1 MREKNTV
8 YLIKRANLNFDKIA
22 NHTLASYGITH
33 SQFKCLKYLYL
44 FDNGSLN
51 QRDLEHY
58 FHMSNPTVTRILQNL
73 EQEGWIK
80 RLANGKDKRHKQL
93 YLTDKALSMQENF
106 KDIAN
111 QLESQL
117 TERLTDQELDHL
129 QTLLRKML
137 AISLTD

>member
-51 QRDLEHY
+51 QRDLEQY

-73 EQEGWIK
+73 EKEGWIK

-111 QLESQL
+111 QLETQL

-137 AISLTD
+137 AISLID

>member
-1 MREKNTV
+1 M
-8 YLIKRANLNFDKIA
+8 KRI
-22 NHTLASYGITH
+22 ASYGITH

-73 EQEGWIK
+73 EKEGWIK

>member
-73 EQEGWIK
+73 EKEGWIK

-117 TERLTDQELDHL
+117 TEHLTDQELDHL

>member
-51 QRDLEHY
+51 QRDLEQY

-73 EQEGWIK
+73 EKEGWIK

-93 YLTDKALSMQENF
+93 HLTDKALSMQENF

-111 QLESQL
+111 QLETQL

-137 AISLTD
+137 AISLID

>member
-8 YLIKRANLNFDKIA
+8 YLIKRANLNFDKVA

-73 EQEGWIK
+73 EKEGWIK